1 MSDRLR
7 HTVVMA
13 TTSYPRF
20 SGDGVGSFIEP
31 IAHGIAARGHDVHIV
46 APWHPLIRRPDHEG
60 RVRFHFFRYAP
71 LKRLSLFGYAASLKA
86 DVTLRPTT
94 YLVTPFA
101 LVAWWRCLRHVVRR
115 YRPSI
120 IHAHWVVPG
129 GFLAAASRTN
139 LPIVISLHGSDV
151 FVAEANPAARQAA
164 RYAFRRASW
173 VTACSDDLRRRAV
186 TIGAIA
192 DRTEV
197 VPYGVDTDRFKPD
210 LAVRARVRQAQG
222 ITDAIPVVV
231 AAGRLVRKK
240 GFEYLIDAI
249 AQLKPRWPTLTVW
262 LAGSGDLEPELR
274 QRVIS
279 RDVADRV
286 TFLGGVPQDEIGSL
300 LAAADIVIV
309 PSVHDDAGNVD
320 GLPNILL
327 EALASGTPVVATPAG
342 GITTVARND
351 QTARIVPERDP
362 DAIAI
367 AIEEFLN
374 NPKLRA
380 QLGAA
385 ARTQM
390 CGTHTWEQMA
400 KRFEETYARATEKK
414 R

>member
-71 LKRLSLFGYAASLKA
+71 LKQLSLFGYATSLKA

-94 YLVTPFA
+94 YLVTPLA

-151 FVAEANPAARQAA
+151 FMAEANRAARQAA

-173 VTACSDDLRRRAV
+173 VTACSDDLRRRAL

-210 LAVRARVRQAQG
+210 PAVRARVRQAQG
-222 ITDAIPVVV
+222 ITDAIPVVI

-274 QRVIS
+274 QRVMS
-279 RDVADRV
+279 REVADHV

-351 QTARIVPERDP
+351 QTARIVPERNP
-362 DAIAI
+362 NAIAI

-385 ARTQM
+385 ARTLM

-400 KRFEETYARATEKK
+400 KRFEETYARATEEK